1 MSQDE
6 ENEFAVPDFH
16 LKFHHTGCF
25 VAVGYED
32 QYYVGEVEEVKSET
46 SAVINFMEQCDRK
59 KTIFKWP
66 DHTDP
71 VTVDAQFVI
80 DANLNLTS
88 TTGRFWTI
96 KPEELKSM
104 AQKYTAFRLLY
115 FI

>member
-1 MSQDE
+1 M
-6 ENEFAVPDFH
+6 
-16 LKFHHTGCF
+16 HHQSLAICI
-25 VAVGYED
+25 GYED
-32 QYYVGEVEEVKSET
+32 QYHVDEVEVRSET
-46 SAVINFMEQCDRK
+46 SAVVNFMEQCDRK

-66 DHTDP
+66 DHADR

-80 DANLNLTS
+80 EVNLNLTT